1 MQCERESIRFAQYR
15 TIFEKILSF
24 PTSLFRWCG
33 WGLKFDW
40 KIFFIR
46 VDFSFGATLVSLVD
60 FLRSHSL
67 CRRSEGHLSSNF
79 PLIAVENSLLFLI
92 YFVRNDYRIRRIFF
106 IYISRVD
113 VVRGSLSQ
121 WFFRSSTAAFAF
133 FCVSH
138 DIRDIF
144 QFIRAR
150 VHDVH
155 DVSTFT
161 STSAVWDW
169 FQCSFVTRF
178 SAFSFSSVSLYFFS
192 VVRRPSVRTKTAQ
205 CAHSEWALNFI
216 SCPFYHLARIT
227 FVCWRSPA
235 RFFRSFLF

>member
-1 MQCERESIRFAQYR
+1 MHAVRERVDSICSISYNFR
-15 TIFEKILSF
+15 KNSF
-24 PTSLFRWCG
+24 SLHVFVG
-33 WGLKFDW
+33 GEGGGVKFDW

-67 CRRSEGHLSSNF
+67 CKRSEGHLSSNF

-144 QFIRAR
+144 N
-150 VHDVH
+150 
-155 DVSTFT
+155 
-161 STSAVWDW
+161 
-169 FQCSFVTRF
+169 SFELEF
-178 SAFSFSSVSLYFFS
+178 MMFMM
-192 VVRRPSVRTKTAQ
+192 
-205 CAHSEWALNFI
+205 
-216 SCPFYHLARIT
+216 
-227 FVCWRSPA
+227 
-235 RFFRSFLF
+235 